1 MLSTGSA
8 AHYDVTMLADLEK
21 LVRSVPDFP
30 KKGILFRDITPL
42 LASPQAWAE
51 TIETLAEPFRYA
63 GITQVAGIESRGFF
77 LGGGIARSL
86 HAGFVPVR
94 KAGKLP
100 AETYSVTY
108 DLEYGTDTV
117 EIHKDACGAGDR
129 VLIVDDLLATGGTL
143 GATAELIRSTG
154 ATVAGAA
161 IMIELEGLDGRSR
174 VRDVEPMHV
183 LMRFPAG

>member
-1 MLSTGSA
+1 
-8 AHYDVTMLADLEK
+8 MLADLEK

-51 TIETLAEPFRYA
+51 TIETMSEPFRYA

-100 AETYSVTY
+100 AETHSVTY

-117 EIHKDACGAGDR
+117 EIHADACGPDDR
-129 VLIVDDLLATGGTL
+129 VLIADDLLATGGTL
-143 GATAELIRSTG
+143 AATVELIRKTG

-161 IMIELEGLDGRSR
+161 LMIELEGLDGRAK
-174 VRDVEPMHV
+174 VADVDPLHV
-183 LMRFPAG
+183 LMRLRAG

>member
-1 MLSTGSA
+1 MI
-8 AHYDVTMLADLEK
+8 ADLEK

-30 KKGILFRDITPL
+30 KEGILFRDITPL

-51 TIETLAEPFRYA
+51 TIETLSEPFRYA

-77 LGGGIARSL
+77 LGGGMARSL

-100 AETYSVTY
+100 AETHSVTY

-117 EIHKDACGAGDR
+117 EIHADACGP
-129 VLIVDDLLATGGTL
+129 DLLATGGTL
-143 GATAELIRSTG
+143 AATVELIRKTG

-161 IMIELEGLDGRSR
+161 LMIELEGLDGRSR
-174 VRDVEPMHV
+174 VKDVDPLHV
-183 LMRFPAG
+183 LMRLPAG